1 MQSFIDRIKE
11 INPQVNCVVDD
22 RFHDALIEAA
32 EADSLIASKKYS
44 NEQLERE
51 KPFLGVPMTTK
62 DCIMVKDLL
71 NTAGIYSRRNI
82 RGKEDSV
89 AVGLMRKSGAI
100 PFALTNVP
108 ECCIWWETYNKI
120 NGRTKNP
127 YDTNRIVG
135 GSSGGEGC
143 VQAAGGSP
151 FGLGSDLGGSVRMPA
166 FFNGIFGHKP
176 SKNIVS
182 TIGHNPSPVSAE
194 QISYF
199 SIGPMT
205 RFATDLKPM
214 MKVLSGENVDLLN
227 LDEEIDLKKINVFY
241 QHNDSG
247 GVMVSP
253 VDSDIEAAIIRVV
266 DHFKN
271 EIKSEVKQVQ
281 IELFKYSTPIWGA
294 CMKNVNEPG
303 LDEHLANLQGRINPR
318 NELIKRIF
326 GKSNHT
332 LIAILSA
339 MMAKK
344 GDKFGSVRNTYL
356 RQYRDELLK
365 EVETMLGTNG
375 ILIYPTHPTPAPY
388 HNEPITKA
396 MNFSYAGI
404 FNVLGLPA
412 TAIPMGLGREGLPI
426 GIQVIAGLNQD
437 RLCLAVACELEK
449 VFGGWVSTRIV

>member
-1 MQSFIDRIKE
+1 M
-11 INPQVNCVVDD
+11 NCVVDD

-44 NEQLERE
+44 NEELERDQ
-51 KPFLGVPMTTK
+51 PFLGVPISTK
-62 DCIMVKDLL
+62 DCILVKGLL

-82 RGKEDSV
+82 RGTEDSV
-89 AVGLMRKSGAI
+89 AISLMRKAGAI

-108 ECCIWWETYNKI
+108 ECCIWWESYNKI
-120 NGRTKNP
+120 NGRTRNP

-143 VQAAGGSP
+143 IQAAGGSP

-182 TIGHNPSPVSAE
+182 TIGHNPSPISPE
-194 QISYF
+194 QISYL

-205 RFATDLKPM
+205 RFASDLKPM
-214 MKVLSGENVDLLN
+214 LKVLSDKNAELLN
-227 LDEEIDLKKINVFY
+227 LDEEVDLSKVKIFY
-241 QHNDSG
+241 QHNDCG
-247 GVMVSP
+247 GIMVSP
-253 VDSDIEAAIIRVV
+253 VDADIEAAINKVV
-266 DHFKN
+266 NYFEKT
-271 EIKSEVKQVQ
+271 IKSTVKQVQ
-281 IELFKYSTPIWGA
+281 IDKFKYSTPIWGA
-294 CMKNVNEPG
+294 CMKSNQEPG
-303 LDEHLANLQGRINPR
+303 LDEHLANLKGRINPR
-318 NELIKRIF
+318 LELIKRIF

-344 GDKFGSVRNTYL
+344 GDKFGSVRNIYL
-356 RQYRDELLK
+356 RECRNELLK
-365 EVETMLGTNG
+365 EVEKMLGTNG
-375 ILIYPTHPTPAPY
+375 VLIYPTHPTPAPY

-449 VFGGWVSTRIV
+449 QFGGWVPQKK

>member
-1 MQSFIDRIKE
+1 M
-11 INPQVNCVVDD
+11 
-22 RFHDALIEAA
+22 
-32 EADSLIASKKYS
+32 
-44 NEQLERE
+44 ERDH
-51 KPFLGVPMTTK
+51 PFLGVPISTK
-62 DCIMVKDLL
+62 DCILVKDLL

-82 RGKEDSV
+82 RGTEDSV
-89 AVGLMRKSGAI
+89 AISLMRKAGAI

-108 ECCIWWETYNKI
+108 ECCIWWESYNKI
-120 NGRTKNP
+120 HGRTSNP

-182 TIGHNPSPVSAE
+182 TVGHNPSPSSPE
-194 QISYF
+194 QISYL

-205 RFATDLKPM
+205 RFACDLKPM
-214 MKVLSGENVDLLN
+214 LKVLSDKNAGLLN
-227 LDEEIDLKKINVFY
+227 LDEEVDLSKINIFF

-247 GVMVSP
+247 GIMVSP
-253 VDSDIEAAIIRVV
+253 VDSDIESAINKVIE
-266 DHFKN
+266 FFEKT
-271 EIKSEVKQVQ
+271 IKSKVKQVQ
-281 IELFKYSTPIWGA
+281 IQKFKYSTPIWGA
-294 CMKNVNEPG
+294 CMKNNQEPG

-318 NELIKRIF
+318 HELVKRIF
-326 GKSNHT
+326 GRSNHT

-339 MMAKK
+339 IMAKK

-356 RQYRDELLK
+356 REYRNDLLK
-365 EVETMLGTNG
+365 EVEKMLGTNG

-449 VFGGWVSTRIV
+449 QFGGWVPPNE